1 MKNLVVVICHFK
13 ENLGWVSNLNHPYVI
28 YNKNPNNAGK
38 YHFDLPNVGFDTI
51 VYLKYIIDNY
61 DNLPDYVCFSQDDPF
76 YHCPNFLTKVNEFDF
91 TKKFHPLGISYI
103 RTVDQIVK
111 ETIDYADSVGIKY
124 ELPIKFINSAQCIVS
139 KELILMREK
148 ESYQRIKDSI
158 PNQVISHTN
167 YLIEYLWPTILNFNK
182 ELQES
187 RINC

>member
-1 MKNLVVVICHFK
+1 MNLTVVVCHFK
-13 ENLGWVSNLNHPYVI
+13 EDLSWLKKIKHKVVV
-28 YNKNPNNAGK
+28 YNKNPNEFHLYENN
-38 YHFDLPNVGFDTI
+38 LPNLGFDTI

-61 DNLPDYVCFSQDDPF
+61 DNLPDYICFSQDNPF
-76 YHCPNFLTKVNEFDF
+76 YHCVNFIDRVNNFDF

-103 RTVDQIVK
+103 RGPEDIVK
-111 ETIDYADSVGIKY
+111 ETTDYANSVGVKY

-167 YLIEYLWPTILNFNK
+167 YLIEYLWPTILNFNN
-182 ELQES
+182 ELEES
-187 RINC
+187 RLNC

>member
-1 MKNLVVVICHFK
+1 M
-13 ENLGWVSNLNHPYVI
+13 
-28 YNKNPNNAGK
+28 
-38 YHFDLPNVGFDTI
+38 
-51 VYLKYIIDNY
+51 
-61 DNLPDYVCFSQDDPF
+61 
-76 YHCPNFLTKVNEFDF
+76 
-91 TKKFHPLGISYI
+91 GISCI